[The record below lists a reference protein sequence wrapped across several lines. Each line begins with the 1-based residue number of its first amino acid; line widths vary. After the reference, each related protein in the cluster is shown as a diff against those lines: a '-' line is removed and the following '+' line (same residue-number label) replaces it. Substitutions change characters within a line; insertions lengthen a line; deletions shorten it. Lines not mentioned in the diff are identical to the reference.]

1 VKKKKKIRKI
11 MVNRLA
17 LISVFNPIFLGATS
31 FRAWH
36 NKKKWAWLIPG
47 RLALPRPLH
56 HSYCF
61 EAIQIVLSL
70 LAYDGQTL
78 EKMDCLR
85 SVHLKKKSASLSQ
98 QHNIITEK
106 NNMKPQCCHVTS

>member
-1 VKKKKKIRKI
+1 

-17 LISVFNPIFLGATS
+17 LIVFLNPIFLGATS

-47 RLALPRPLH
+47 RLALPRPFH

-85 SVHLKKKSASLSQ
+85 SVHLKKKISLTQ
-98 QHNIITEK
+98 PTTQHNYRK
-106 NNMKPQCCHVTS
+106 K